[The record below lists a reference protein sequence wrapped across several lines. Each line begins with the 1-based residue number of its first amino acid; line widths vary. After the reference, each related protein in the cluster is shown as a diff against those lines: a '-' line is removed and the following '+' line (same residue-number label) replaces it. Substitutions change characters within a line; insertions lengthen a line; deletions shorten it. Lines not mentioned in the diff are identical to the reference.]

1 MYHAPEPAEDSPT
14 QGGGGTPKPLSPTF
28 SRIGQKLTRR
38 SAILELMD
46 DLGQA
51 MALRPEILMLGGG
64 NPGVVPELQAIWRRL
79 MRDLLARETVF
90 DSMLA
95 NYEPPQGNPRFVRA
109 FATLLQRELGWQV
122 GPDHVAV
129 TAGTQ
134 TAFFFL
140 FNLLAG
146 RHTGSARRKILL
158 PLCPEYIGYADQGLE
173 EDLFVSCQ
181 PVVTW
186 PDPAGRV
193 FKYAIDFEAVEGRL
207 RAGDIAAVALS
218 RPTNPTGNVMTE
230 AELRRLSDLTAAHG
244 VYLIIDGAYGL
255 PFPGVV
261 FKPARPHHAPHVI
274 NTFSFSKLGLPG
286 VRTGLVV
293 GPPEIASALR
303 AWTAVVGLANT
314 NVGQQLLLP
323 LLESGEILV
332 LGPQVLQP
340 FYGERSQ
347 AALAALREHLG
358 PTGVDWAVHAS
369 EGAFF
374 LWLWFRGLSI
384 GTTELY
390 HRLKAREVLVVP
402 GAFFY
407 YGLSEPVTHQDQCLR
422 ISFAQHPERV
432 REGIR
437 RLAEELAACA

>member
-1 MYHAPEPAEDSPT
+1 MYHALETAEDSQA
-14 QGGGGTPKPLSPTF
+14 QGAVGTPKPPFPSF
-28 SRIGQKLTRR
+28 SRIGQKLSRH

-46 DLGQA
+46 DLGRA
-51 MALRPEILMLGGG
+51 MMLRPEILMLGGG

-79 MRDLLARETVF
+79 MRDLLERETVF

-95 NYEPPQGNPRFVRA
+95 NYEPPQGNPRFLRA
-109 FATLLQRELGWQV
+109 FAGLLERELGWPV

-129 TAGTQ
+129 TSGTQ

-146 RHTGSARRKILL
+146 RHASSVRRKILL

-181 PVVTW
+181 PLITW
-186 PDPAGRV
+186 PDAAGRV
-193 FKYAIDFEAVEGRL
+193 FKYGIDFAAVEDRL
-207 RAGDIAAVALS
+207 RVGDIAAVTVS
-218 RPTNPTGNVMTE
+218 RPTNPTGNVLTE
-230 AELRRLSDLTAAHG
+230 DELRRLSDLTAAHG

-261 FKPARPHHAPHVI
+261 FTAARPHFAPHII

-286 VRTGLVV
+286 VRTGFVV

-303 AWTAVVGLANT
+303 AWTAVVGLANA

-323 LLESGEILV
+323 LVESGEILG
-332 LGPQVLQP
+332 LGPRVLQP
-340 FYGERSQ
+340 FYGERSR
-347 AALAALREHLG
+347 AALAAVREHLG

-374 LWLWFRGLSI
+374 LWLWFRGLSV
-384 GTTELY
+384 GTSELY

-407 YGLSEPVTHQDQCLR
+407 YGLSEPVAHQDQCLR
-422 ISFAQHPERV
+422 ISFAQPPERV

-437 RLAEELAACA
+437 RLAEELTACG